1 VCVCVCVC
9 VCVYSVNP
17 PPQWRGRYGIVY
29 VLLCTSSEG
38 NEGKK
43 IRLTSFIETSKTV
56 SNMLSYSLGNAL
68 KDTPIIKDVL
78 RTIINMP
85 LERKTVQHSVDI
97 ASGVVK
103 GMVR

>member
-1 VCVCVCVC
+1 
-9 VCVYSVNP
+9 
-17 PPQWRGRYGIVY
+17 
-29 VLLCTSSEG
+29 
-38 NEGKK
+38 
-43 IRLTSFIETSKTV
+43 
-56 SNMLSYSLGNAL
+56 MLSYLLGNAL